1 METNEA
7 KRSNEKRSINQTIHE
22 LWSAKPLKS
31 EEDFN
36 PNDENAENESGDN
49 EEEKCGAASCNI
61 HDLDKVEDPQWIECG
76 QCKTWF
82 DMFCAKLTIIPDH
95 YFCLDHSSF

>member
-7 KRSNEKRSINQTIHE
+7 KKSNEKRSINQTIHE

-49 EEEKCGAASCNI
+49 EEEKC
-61 HDLDKVEDPQWIECG
+61 
-76 QCKTWF
+76 
-82 DMFCAKLTIIPDH
+82 
-95 YFCLDHSSF
+95 